1 MSSAEEDLES
11 EELITAKENAG
22 QSESQAA
29 ESPPD
34 SPPPVARVRDK
45 LRQGLMTWRSEA
57 LMNVSHRNIRST
69 SPEF

>member
-1 MSSAEEDLES
+1 MSSAEEDLAS
-11 EELITAKENAG
+11 EGLISAEENAG
-22 QSESQAA
+22 QLEAQTA

-45 LRQGLMTWRSEA
+45 LLQGLMTQRSEA
-57 LMNVSHRNIRST
+57 RMNASHRNIRST